1 MEAAAAVVLAIALAA
16 SPGSVCRPAQTD
28 TATRPI
34 PPPLAPAVIAAFEV
48 RMTPAEV
55 VHTGVIRCAEGHLL
69 ACLVGANLNCGKA
82 DPRTGNSGA
91 SDWCR
96 DHANSDFVPAFAT
109 GHDTIYAWRC
119 DGRRAVIAR
128 QIEHVD
134 RQGFVAENWK
144 LVISDP

>member
-1 MEAAAAVVLAIALAA
+1 METASAAVLAIVLAA
-16 SPGSVCRPAQTD
+16 APAPVCHPAETD

-34 PPPLAPAVIAAFEV
+34 PPTLAPAVIAAFEV
-48 RMTPAEV
+48 HMTPAEV
-55 VHTGVIRCAEGHLL
+55 TDTGVIRCADGHLL
-69 ACLVGANLNCGKA
+69 ACLVGANLDCANA
-82 DPRTGNSGA
+82 DTRTSNPGA
-91 SDWCR
+91 SAWCR

-119 DGRRAVIAR
+119 NGRRAVIER

-144 LVISDP
+144 RVGG

>member
-1 MEAAAAVVLAIALAA
+1 MEVTSTAILTILLTAA
-16 SPGSVCRPAQTD
+16 PGPVCHSGQTD
-28 TATRPI
+28 AATRPI
-34 PPPLAPAVIAAFEV
+34 PPAVAPAVIAAFGV

-55 VHTGVIRCAEGHLL
+55 ATNGVIRCAEGLLL

-82 DPRTGNSGA
+82 DTHTSNSGA
-91 SDWCR
+91 DGWCR

-119 DGRRAVIAR
+119 NGTRAVTER
-128 QIEHVD
+128 QFEHVD

-144 LVISDP
+144 RVR